1 MRLSYECHQLSGLS
15 SAIQMKILAQVLVIP
30 LSLNHRSDVS
40 VRLKKVGFDARFNF
54 KVFGANA
61 LSC

>member
-1 MRLSYECHQLSGLS
+1 M
-15 SAIQMKILAQVLVIP
+15 SAIICQASALRIQIKILAQVLVIP
-30 LSLNHRSDVS
+30 LTLNHRSDVS
-40 VRLKKVGFDARFNF
+40 VRLKKVGFDARFKF